1 MRKTA
6 ILHAG
11 LSAIALAAAGQ
22 SAAAD
27 ELIVGGFGGNFAKAV
42 EACHIPAFAAAT
54 GDTVVLQ
61 EGNSSQLAATI
72 RATRGQSDY
81 DIVYIDNS
89 FSTQLAAESLLEQ
102 IAVEGLTNAPDLV
115 AGAIS
120 EDKTAVQYQWG
131 ATALAYDPEV
141 FPTAPDSWE
150 AIFDPANQG
159 KIALPDIAG
168 TAGVHFL
175 IAAAKLRGGDI
186 DNLDPGFAA
195 IKEITPGVVA
205 YYSQADQLI
214 SMFERKEVALAPW
227 YPDRAAAAADAGLK
241 IATVYPKEGAIGIKV
256 TLVIPKG
263 AQNPEAAL
271 KYIDAVLA
279 PEVQSCFAE
288 KMYAGPVNTK
298 TELTGRAAETVPQSV
313 YEALYFPDP
322 ATVAQNVADWRQR
335 WQREITR

>member
-1 MRKTA
+1 MRSTA
-6 ILHAG
+6 LLHAG
-11 LSAIALAAAGQ
+11 LSVFALVAAAPA
-22 SAAAD
+22 SFAD
-27 ELIVGGFGGNFAKAV
+27 ELIVGGFGGSFAKAV
-42 EACHIPAFAAAT
+42 EACHIPAFTEAT
-54 GDTVVLQ
+54 GDSVVLQ

-81 DIVYIDNS
+81 DVVYIDNS
-89 FSTQLAAESLLEQ
+89 FSTQLAAENLLET
-102 IAVEGLTNAPDLV
+102 IDVAALSHAPDLV
-115 AGAIS
+115 DGAIS
-120 EDKTAVQYQWG
+120 DDKTAVQYQWG

-141 FPTAPDSWE
+141 FPTPPDSWQ
-150 AIFDPANQG
+150 AVFDPANQG

-175 IAAAKLRGGDI
+175 IAAAKLNGGDI
-186 DNLDPGFAA
+186 DNLDPGFEA
-195 IKEITPGVVA
+195 IKKITPGVVA

-263 AQNPEAAL
+263 AQNPEAAQ
-271 KYIDAVLA
+271 KYIDAVLSPA
-279 PEVQSCFAE
+279 VQTCFAE
-288 KMYAGPVNTK
+288 KMYAGPVNK
-298 TELTGRAAETVPQSV
+298 KAELTGRAAETVPQSV
-313 YEALYFPDP
+313 YETLYFPDP
-322 ATVAQNVADWRQR
+322 TTVAQHVADWRQR